1 MPLGY
6 FENISISRLYE
17 QVSRTGRN
25 FGHIPLS
32 EKMSN
37 SLNVAVIIHNF
48 TE

>member
-6 FENISISRLYE
+6 FENISRLYE

-32 EKMSN
+32 EKMSYTQFYR
-37 SLNVAVIIHNF
+37 I
-48 TE
+48 EG